1 MDLDVDIDLDVVM
14 ATQSMMVRGNA
25 GSVLMVLEKLADN
38 AIESIQL
45 LAPPQGRISLSLSV
59 TEGSMARIVMAD
71 NGGGILS
78 GQEEQIFEPFFTTKS
93 VKGHLGLGLTHSR
106 DLIQYMSGSI
116 TVDRASATDGC
127 QITVELPLVSA

>member
-1 MDLDVDIDLDVVM
+1 
-14 ATQSMMVRGNA
+14 
-25 GSVLMVLEKLADN
+25 
-38 AIESIQL
+38 
-45 LAPPQGRISLSLSV
+45 
-59 TEGSMARIVMAD
+59 MAD
-71 NGGGILS
+71 NGGGIVP

-116 TVDRASATDGC
+116 AVDSASTTDGF